1 MHKKQG
7 KPDQYDQQ
15 LGDENAPPPGTRS
28 LLALPSFR
36 KAFRRGHKSSRML

>member
-1 MHKKQG
+1 MHQKQG
-7 KPDQYDQQ
+7 KPDQHDQQ
-15 LGDENAPPPGTRS
+15 LGDENAPPPARS